1 MIDKFNIKTKTKLR
15 EEIKY
20 EFDNS
25 KIQVSV
31 HKIISKD
38 NRPNEDQKYEDY
50 YKIFWFTVGTIKRNT
65 DAYNRLQ
72 RLTSKRNPL

>member
-31 HKIISKD
+31 HKIISK
-38 NRPNEDQKYEDY
+38 
-50 YKIFWFTVGTIKRNT
+50 GH
-65 DAYNRLQ
+65 L
-72 RLTSKRNPL
+72 

>member
-50 YKIFWFTVGTIKRNT
+50 YKMWLNEKYGGLNNHFF
-65 DAYNRLQ
+65 L
-72 RLTSKRNPL
+72 